1 MQRFRFMRYLS
12 NMKRIVLLLFLSNIV
27 APLFAQHA
35 LVQQLTGQIN
45 QDSLITYV
53 KQLTGLLPVHTTEG
67 DKVISNRLSGTA
79 GNELTALF
87 IKQKLSSWGVSYK
100 EVNFSSTGQNII
112 AEIKGRR
119 EGRIMLAGA
128 HFDAVGSNNT
138 QFFYPG
144 ADDNASGT
152 AAILEMVRVCAGLQF
167 PVTLQFAFWDEE
179 EQGLVGS
186 RANAPDFMN
195 KLVGYINLDM
205 IAYDSNNDSSFEIH
219 ARPAGYSPEMATR
232 TYDLVSLYQ
241 VPLVPHLV
249 NPGDPNTDHGSFW
262 ENNLTAIG
270 INEEYTTDFS
280 PHWHKLTDSLVYFNV
295 SYFTRMS
302 RFAATAFLHFALD
315 TQNLLAVD
323 EPSAND
329 LVDVYPN
336 PFLSEIRFG
345 IPPEYKIN
353 RAELYDGTGRLAF
366 TQQVNGQ
373 VIEITQPLSSGLYY
387 LTLHDQQGNVFRK
400 KVIKRQ

>member
-1 MQRFRFMRYLS
+1 MQRFCFMRYLS
-12 NMKRIVLLLFLSNIV
+12 NMKRIVFLLFLSAIV
-27 APLFAQHA
+27 IPSVAQNA
-35 LVQQLTGQIN
+35 LVQQLAGQMSE
-45 QDSLITYV
+45 DSLITYV
-53 KQLTGLLPVHTTEG
+53 KQLTGLLPVHTDEG
-67 DKVISNRLSGTA
+67 DKIINNRLSGTA

-87 IKQKLSSWGVSYK
+87 IRQKLSSWGVSYN
-100 EVNFSSTGQNII
+100 EVDFSSTGQNII

-119 EGRIMLAGA
+119 EGKVMLVGG
-128 HFDAVGSNNT
+128 HYDAVGSNSSE
-138 QFFYPG
+138 FFYPG

-152 AAILEMVRVCAGLQF
+152 AAVLEMARVCAGLQF

-186 RANAPDFMN
+186 RANAPGFMN
-195 KLVGYINLDM
+195 KLIGYINLDM

-232 TYDLVSLYQ
+232 TFDLVSLYH

-262 ENNLTAIG
+262 DNNLTAIG
-270 INEEYTTDFS
+270 INEEYSTDFS

-302 RFAATAFLHFALD
+302 RFAATAFLHFAMD
-315 TQNLLAVD
+315 TQNLLALN
-323 EPSAND
+323 EPSLND

-336 PFLSEIRFG
+336 PFVSEIRFSA
-345 IPPEYKIN
+345 PAEYKIN
-353 RAELYDGTGRLAF
+353 RAGLYDATGRLVF
-366 TQQVNGQ
+366 IQDVSDKYLRVPQTLN
-373 VIEITQPLSSGLYY
+373 SGLYY
-387 LTLHDQQGNVFRK
+387 LTLYDDRNNVFRK
-400 KVIKRQ
+400 KVMKQQ